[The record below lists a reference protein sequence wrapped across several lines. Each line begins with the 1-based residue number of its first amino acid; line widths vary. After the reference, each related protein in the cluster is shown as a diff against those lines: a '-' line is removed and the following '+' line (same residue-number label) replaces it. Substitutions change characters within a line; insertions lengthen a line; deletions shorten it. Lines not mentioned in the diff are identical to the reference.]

1 MLAFTCSLL
10 LAATAAVPAAPT
22 PADLA
27 RLTPPD
33 AQVVMGIHVA
43 ALRSHPAV
51 QAWLANHQAP
61 WTGRGS
67 EAEALLEE
75 LGLDPLRDVD
85 ASVLA
90 AVDRPGEEDS
100 WVLLLGGS
108 FNPTAMSA
116 ALTRRGATLVP
127 GMSYPLLRTSEET
140 DDAPLMAFF
149 DHLVVVG
156 DERSVLAAAS
166 GATMGAG
173 VVRVERAA
181 GRLDPTATSW
191 LVVDIPPA
199 LRQNPQ
205 VIDGAPEAM
214 RGLLSASRAVERMI
228 MHARLGEALELSG
241 WARADAPENA
251 ELLHDAAKGMV
262 AALRLSAQGHYPELL
277 EVLRQVR
284 ITQSEREVTGTAAI
298 PLALIE
304 QLAEAAAQSARRPT
318 ER

>member
-1 MLAFTCSLL
+1 MFALTCSLL

-22 PADLA
+22 PADLV

-33 AQVVMGIHVA
+33 AQVVMGIHAA

-51 QAWLANHQAP
+51 QTWLANHQAP
-61 WTGRGS
+61 WRGRGG
-67 EAEALLEE
+67 EADALLEE

-90 AVDRPGEEDS
+90 AVDRPGGEDS

-108 FNPTAMSA
+108 FDPASMTA
-116 ALTRRGATLVP
+116 ALVKRGATLVP
-127 GMSYPLLRTSEET
+127 GLPYPLLRTSEET
-140 DDAPLMAFF
+140 GDAPLMALF
-149 DHLVVVG
+149 DQLVVVG
-156 DERSVLAAAS
+156 DERSVLTAAS

-181 GRLDPTATSW
+181 GRLDPAATSW
-191 LVVDIPPA
+191 LVVDIPPV
-199 LRQNPQ
+199 LRQPPQ
-205 VIDGAPEAM
+205 VLDGAPEAM
-214 RGLLSASRAVERMI
+214 RGLLAASRAVERVI
-228 MHARLGEALELSG
+228 MHARLGEVLELSG
-241 WARADAPENA
+241 WARADAPDNA
-251 ELLHDAAKGMV
+251 ELLYDAAKGMV
-262 AALRLSAQGHYPELL
+262 AALRLTAQGRHPEFL

-284 ITQSEREVTGTAAI
+284 ITRREREVIGTATI

-304 QLAEAAAQSARRPT
+304 QLAESAAQNVRRPT

>member
-1 MLAFTCSLL
+1 MLALTCSLL
-10 LAATAAVPAAPT
+10 LAATAALPAAPT

-33 AQVVMGIHVA
+33 AQLVMGVHVA

-51 QAWLANHQAP
+51 QAWLASHQAP
-61 WTGRGS
+61 WTGRSG
-67 EAEALLEE
+67 EANALLEE

-90 AVDRPGEEDS
+90 AVDRPGGEDS

-108 FNPTAMSA
+108 FDPAAMTA
-116 ALTRRGATLVP
+116 ALVKRGATLVP
-127 GMSYPLLRTSEET
+127 GMPYPLLHTSEEA
-140 DDAPLMAFF
+140 DGAPLVALF
-149 DHLVVVG
+149 DQLVVAG

-181 GRLDPTATSW
+181 GRLDPSATSW
-191 LVVDIPPA
+191 LVLDIPPA
-199 LRQNPQ
+199 LRQRPE
-205 VIDGAPEAM
+205 VIDSAPEAM
-214 RGLLSASRAVERMI
+214 RGLLAASRAVERMI

-241 WARADAPENA
+241 WAHADTPENA
-251 ELLHDAAKGMV
+251 ELVHDAARGMV
-262 AALRLSAQGHYPELL
+262 AALRLAAQGRQPELL

-284 ITQSEREVTGTAAI
+284 ITQREREVAGTATI
-298 PLALIE
+298 PVTLLQRLGE
-304 QLAEAAAQSARRPT
+304 SAAQNASRPT